1 MYKIGDFSQLAR
13 ISVRTLRLYDE
24 LDLLKPAQVD
34 RLTGYRQY
42 DASQLPRLNRILAL
56 KDLGFSLEQIA
67 QLLREDMPAERLRGM
82 MLMKRADVERELE
95 ENQARL
101 SRVEARLRQIEN
113 EGNLSPYDVTLK
125 EVPSMKIASTKSTV
139 PTLDEVIG
147 ARQGMFKNI
156 YNWLE
161 KNRIEP
167 GKPELAFYPDQEYV
181 EQDIQLETAVPLG
194 VSPSDAPPPSPDGG
208 IFIHELPAVPTMASV
223 IHHGRFGDVNDAI
236 TALCQWAGDNGY
248 MPVGAFREIHLFG
261 RENDLDD
268 FNSVTIEMQLPVE
281 KQ

>member
-1 MYKIGDFSQLAR
+1 MFKISDFSQLAR
-13 ISVRTLRLYDE
+13 VSVRTLRLYDE

-82 MLMKRADVERELE
+82 LLMKRADLERELE
-95 ENQARL
+95 ENHSRLARME
-101 SRVEARLRQIEN
+101 SRLRQIES
-113 EGNLSPYDVTLK
+113 EGRVSPYDVSLK
-125 EVPSMKIASTKSTV
+125 EAPPMTIIAAKRII

-147 ARQGMFKNI
+147 ARQIMFRSI

-167 GKPELAFYPDQEYV
+167 GKPELALYPDQEYM

-194 VSPSDAPPPSPDGG
+194 ASPSDAPPLSPDGG

-223 IHHGRFGDVNDAI
+223 VHYGRFGDVNDAI

-248 MPVGAFREIHLFG
+248 TPNGAFREIHLFG

-268 FNSVTIEMQLPVE
+268 FDAVTVEMQLPVE

>member
-1 MYKIGDFSQLAR
+1 MFKISDFSQLAR

-34 RLTGYRQY
+34 RMTGYRHY

-67 QLLREDMPAERLRGM
+67 QLLQNNIPAERLRGM

-101 SRVEARLRQIEN
+101 ERVEARLRQIEN
-113 EGNLSPYDVTLK
+113 EGKLSPYDVTLK
-125 EVPSMKIASTKSTV
+125 EAPSLMIAAAKGIV
-139 PTLDEVIG
+139 PTLGEVIG
-147 ARQGMFKNI
+147 ARQGMFKSI

-161 KNRIEP
+161 QNRIEP
-167 GKPELAFYPDQEYV
+167 GKPELVLYPDQEYV
-181 EQDIQLETAVPLG
+181 EQNIQLETAVPLG
-194 VSPSDAPPPSPDGG
+194 VLTHGALPFPPDGNV
-208 IFIHELPAVPTMASV
+208 FIHELPAIQKMASV
-223 IHHGRFGDVNDAI
+223 IHYGRFGDVNDAI
-236 TALCQWAGDNGY
+236 TALCQWVGENGY
-248 MPVGAFREIHLFG
+248 LPGGPFREIHLFG

-268 FNSVTIEMQLPVE
+268 FDSVTIEMQLPVE